1 MVRRLLRKGA
11 LFAGAVGLGFLS
23 LGAGTAQADEPGKKP
38 IEERVTESNES
49 QYKIDFAPVKTQY
62 DSWKKK
68 QSGVASDKPEGMT
81 HATYEAKRKRM
92 EQWRSVKNRTYQVF
106 GDVEYRKASRAF
118 NTRIGFGKHNPSA
131 EGGITGKDS
140 TWQVFGTASR
150 GSGTSSNDEKIKYGA
165 GFELAKIFKGKQA
178 SFGINAGGDA
188 GTYGGKGHLYAS
200 LGLNSQDK
208 KTSAR
213 LTVGGEAGV
222 DTTETINRRFDDVGS
237 ESEVKT
243 DVTQRFGQ
251 ANLDFTRRF
260 DGGNVT
266 VSSGVLAGRVDT
278 HTDSSISNSGLYG
291 GPAFHV
297 NNPDVKNRIDV
308 GQAHVGATL
317 NVNNDAVASAFYLHN
332 RTWVHNEDP
341 APSERRI
348 SENHQNTGVFNVYG
362 NVGKWTG
369 MRPNL
374 WLGARAMVNH
384 HSYEGGGSIILSNVG
399 KQIAQENANPT
410 NNEAPERALRRATI
424 ANDFNWAVQVD
435 GVGGRNNDQRMMYGR
450 VQGRVTLIPTSTYL
464 GKISLTGGFERQYG
478 KSKSLEQNRSFVGT
492 EFTTTDGTTLY
503 GNFEYMA
510 RKVGG
515 DDFAVRAGARQ
526 YFNGLVLK

>member
-1 MVRRLLRKGA
+1 
-11 LFAGAVGLGFLS
+11 
-23 LGAGTAQADEPGKKP
+23 
-38 IEERVTESNES
+38 
-49 QYKIDFAPVKTQY
+49 
-62 DSWKKK
+62 
-68 QSGVASDKPEGMT
+68 
-81 HATYEAKRKRM
+81 M

-106 GDVEYRKASRAF
+106 GEVEYRKASNAF
-118 NTRIGFGKHNPSA
+118 NTRIGFGKHNPA
-131 EGGITGKDS
+131 ATGGLTGKDS

-165 GFELAKIFKGKQA
+165 GFELAKVFKKGRA

-188 GTYGGKGHLYAS
+188 GTYGGKGHAYAS
-200 LGLNSQDK
+200 LGLSSQDK
-208 KTSAR
+208 KTNAR
-213 LTVGGEAGV
+213 FTVGGEAGV
-222 DTTETINRRFDDVGS
+222 ETTETENRRLEQRGS
-237 ESEVKT
+237 VAETKT

-251 ANLDFTRRF
+251 ANLDITQRF

-266 VSSGVLAGRVDT
+266 VSGGVLGGRVDT
-278 HTDSSISNSGLYG
+278 RTETSISNSGLYG

-297 NNPDVKNRIDV
+297 RKPDVKNRIDV
-308 GQAHVGATL
+308 AQGHTGATL

-332 RTWVHNEDP
+332 RTWVHNENP
-341 APSERRI
+341 APGERRI
-348 SENHQNTGVFNVYG
+348 SETHQNTGVFNLYG

-399 KQIAQENANPT
+399 KQIAQENANPA

-435 GVGGRNNDQRMMYGR
+435 GVGGRNEELDMMYGR
-450 VQGRVTLIPTSTYL
+450 VQGKLTIIPTSTYL

-478 KSKSLEQNRSFVGT
+478 KRSLEQNRSFVGT

-515 DDFAVRAGARQ
+515 DDFAVKAGARQ
-526 YFNGLVLK
+526 YFNGLVSK